1 MQKTFPVGLIATI
14 CVFSLNIL
22 NVTGQW
28 YFPVVYKKCLNK
40 ISNFSF
46 LDKLRLFLY
55 LKLIVTISILV
66 EIQLDQFFC
75 TEFL

>member
-28 YFPVVYKKCLNK
+28 YFPVVYKNT
-40 ISNFSF
+40 N
-46 LDKLRLFLY
+46 
-55 LKLIVTISILV
+55 LKLSKQNINFFILRQAQIVSISEVDSYHLHS
-66 EIQLDQFFC
+66 C
-75 TEFL
+75 GNSA

>member
-28 YFPVVYKKCLNK
+28 YFPVVYKNTKFK
-40 ISNFSF
+40 I
-46 LDKLRLFLY
+46 
-55 LKLIVTISILV
+55 V
-66 EIQLDQFFC
+66 
-75 TEFL
+75 